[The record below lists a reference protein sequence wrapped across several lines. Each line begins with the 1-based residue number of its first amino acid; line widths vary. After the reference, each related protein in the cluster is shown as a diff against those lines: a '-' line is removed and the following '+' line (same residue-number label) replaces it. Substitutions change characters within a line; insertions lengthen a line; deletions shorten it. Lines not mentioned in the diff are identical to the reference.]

1 MGTRRKRVKVVK
13 DIPSLKSKLT
23 VYQAEF
29 ITLFRESVVTQALLT
44 LASGGTI
51 FYLHIVGRV
60 VPDQLEN
67 MFWSLA
73 GIWIGGKL
81 TLRPSK

>member
-13 DIPSLKSKLT
+13 DTPSLQSKLT

-29 ITLFRESVVTQALLT
+29 IKLFRESVVTQAVLT
-44 LASGGTI
+44 LACGGTI
-51 FYLHIVGRV
+51 FYLYIVGSI